1 MAGKGWISMHR
12 KMLDNPIVCK
22 DSDHM
27 AVWVYLLLNAAHAE
41 YPALFSGE
49 RITLQPGQLITG
61 RKSISEKLKIS
72 ESKVQ
77 RILKS
82 FENEQQIE
90 QLTSSK
96 NRLVTLVSWSEYQD
110 CEQQNEQQVNNK
122 RTTTEQQVNTNN
134 NVNKIN
140 NENKKN
146 KEDIYTPE
154 FEIFWNSYPRKIGKK
169 ECFKTWKTVTK
180 KEDPDVIIQC
190 SQNYKKQCEL
200 RKTETQFIKH
210 PKTFLNEER
219 YKDYLEEERKNE
231 SIPWSITKPGVG
243 TSENAETV
251 GSKYDQF
258 VRR

>member
-154 FEIFWNSYPRKIGKK
+154 FEIFWNSYPRKIGK
-169 ECFKTWKTVTK
+169 
-180 KEDPDVIIQC
+180 
-190 SQNYKKQCEL
+190 
-200 RKTETQFIKH
+200 R
-210 PKTFLNEER
+210 
-219 YKDYLEEERKNE
+219 
-231 SIPWSITKPGVG
+231 
-243 TSENAETV
+243 NA
-251 GSKYDQF
+251 SKLGRQ
-258 VRR
+258 